1 MENEKLKLYGVL
13 NYFENTSGFELPV
26 FMNND
31 GKMFIGTSD
40 DNQTNFTEFNYLS
53 EEDKK
58 RVRSLDNIKNLKLD
72 VEADTYTVGTK
83 TIMAFNNGEDSIYIT
98 TIDKMLD
105 FLIDFES
112 NNKSLMDEVN
122 DVRTDI
128 WKRLVLTNKYYN

>member
-13 NYFENTSGFELPV
+13 NYFENTSGFVLPV

-72 VEADTYTVGTK
+72 VEDDTYTVGTK
-83 TIMAFNNGEDSIYIT
+83 AIMAFNNGEDSIYIT

-128 WKRLVLTNKYYN
+128 WKRLNLTNKYY

>member
-1 MENEKLKLYGVL
+1 MKNEKLKLYGVL

-40 DNQTNFTEFNYLS
+40 DNQSNFTEFNYLS

-58 RVRSLDNIKNLKLD
+58 RVRPLDNIENLKLD
-72 VEADTYTVGTK
+72 VEDDTYTIGTK
-83 TIMAFNNGEDSIYIT
+83 AIMAFNNSEDSIYIT

>member
-1 MENEKLKLYGVL
+1 MKNEKLKLYGVL

-40 DNQTNFTEFNYLS
+40 DNQSNFTEFNYLS

-58 RVRSLDNIKNLKLD
+58 RVRSLDNIENLKLD
-72 VEADTYTVGTK
+72 VEDDTYTIGTK
-83 TIMAFNNGEDSIYIT
+83 AIMAFNNSEDSIYIT